1 MAKNKDIDVYEVVKR
16 LVGEITPI
24 GETQTDEI
32 RFENLKVLTVL
43 FKKLHCDLDD
53 LAFYNKNRKEFSM
66 NQAGKLADKCLD
78 EVGIVKE

>member
-1 MAKNKDIDVYEVVKR
+1 
-16 LVGEITPI
+16 
-24 GETQTDEI
+24 
-32 RFENLKVLTVL
+32 VL